1 MIIAEGNG
9 DDEGD
14 IEFEGEDAF
23 GDGIK
28 DNTEKCEL
36 DSDSVLEVLSV
47 GDAVALLSSS
57 KSLEEHFYHCK
68 VVHFGVV
75 TKNLQNKNIHCIGND
90 DLYIVMQYLRV
101 KKETT

>member
-1 MIIAEGNG
+1 MLIAEGNG

-47 GDAVALLSSS
+47 GDAVALLS
-57 KSLEEHFYHCK
+57 YK

-75 TKNLQNKNIHCIGND
+75 TRNLQNKSIHCIGND
-90 DLYIVMQYLRV
+90 DLYIEMQYLRV

>member
-1 MIIAEGNG
+1 MLIAEGDGNN
-9 DDEGD
+9 EGN

-36 DSDSVLEVLSV
+36 DSDSVLEVLNV
-47 GDAVALLSSS
+47 GDVVALLSSS

>member
-1 MIIAEGNG
+1 MLIAEGDGNN
-9 DDEGD
+9 EGD

-47 GDAVALLSSS
+47 GDAVALLS
-57 KSLEEHFYHCK
+57 YK

-75 TKNLQNKNIHCIGND
+75 TRNLQNKSIHCIGND
-90 DLYIVMQYLRV
+90 DLYIEMQYLRV